1 MDLLNTEIR
10 RVAKPRD
17 PILAK
22 QIESILERVEI
33 YPPECDDMEEIEGA
47 LNDYGMEYEDGLK
60 EVNEQLDKLEKG
72 K

>member
-22 QIESILERVEI
+22 QIETILERVEI
-33 YPPECDDMEEIEGA
+33 YPPECEDMEEIEEA
-47 LNDYGMEYEDGLK
+47 LNDYGME
-60 EVNEQLDKLEKG
+60 
-72 K
+72 

>member
-22 QIESILERVEI
+22 QIENILERVEI
-33 YPPECDDMEEIEGA
+33 YPPECEDLEEIEEA
-47 LNDYGMEYEDGLK
+47 LNDYGIE
-60 EVNEQLDKLEKG
+60 
-72 K
+72 